1 MSRADTPMAVQ
12 AKKIPVPE
20 NGEIIKINSVELLCT
35 WMKLNNLKVL
45 RWQGNLL
52 VTVPDKNPLDI
63 VTKEKGS

>member
-1 MSRADTPMAVQ
+1 MSRADTPLADQ

-35 WMKLNNLKVL
+35 WMKLNNLKAL

-52 VTVPDKNPLDI
+52 VTVPDVQPSSAAL
-63 VTKEKGS
+63 KEKGN